1 MSEYSDLPAETIN
14 TVIKA
19 YGLVTDDLIGISNP
33 LSCHDHNQVIADIRK
48 SQWECNSL
56 THSDDLSQILED
68 EYPEAGKIVREYF
81 KSMVPFGEDVEDYES
96 R

>member
-1 MSEYSDLPAETIN
+1 MSDYSNLPAETIN
-14 TVIKA
+14 AVITA

-33 LSCHDHNQVIADIRK
+33 LSCYDHKQVITDIRK

-56 THSDDLSQILED
+56 THSDDLSQMLED
-68 EYPEAGKIVREYF
+68 EHPEAGKIVREYF
-81 KSMVPFGEDVEDYES
+81 KSLVPHGEDVEDYEN

>member
-19 YGLVTDDLIGISNP
+19 YGLVTDELIGISNP
-33 LSCHDHNQVIADIRK
+33 LSCHDHNQVIDDIKKNESER
-48 SQWECNSL
+48 NSL
-56 THSDDLSQILED
+56 THSDDLSQMLED
-68 EYPEAGKIVREYF
+68 EHPEAGKIVREYF
-81 KSMVPFGEDVEDYES
+81 KSMVPHGEDVEDYES